1 MKCGA
6 APSGTL
12 AAPDSFK
19 AGGDIDAVSKDI
31 VFVDDAPGSLDRPR
45 HVWSTPSPILHTAGL
60 AAQ

>member
-19 AGGDIDAVSKDI
+19 AGGDIDAVSKESFLSMMPPD
-31 VFVDDAPGSLDRPR
+31 
-45 HVWSTPSPILHTAGL
+45 H
-60 AAQ
+60 